1 VVGTRDEI
9 ITTLL
14 KTWTSEDLM
23 CCTILDHDDVRSK
36 IEEDMGVDCSALQ
49 EDYDT
54 SVFMGLEVDLMQD
67 VLEKTAILLK
77 HSLSFQDIIVAAVTT
92 IVPPALLQKHKYKE
106 E

>member
-1 VVGTRDEI
+1 MVGTRDEI